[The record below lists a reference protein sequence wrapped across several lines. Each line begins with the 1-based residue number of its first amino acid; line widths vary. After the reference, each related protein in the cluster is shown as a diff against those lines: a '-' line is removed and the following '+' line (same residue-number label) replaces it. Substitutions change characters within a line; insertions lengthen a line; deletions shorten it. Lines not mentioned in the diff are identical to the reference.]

1 MDKTTNK
8 RRINLNRTIL
18 TLYMKKDKI
27 YTNNYPNKLN
37 KIQLQII
44 EIIRENPTITAK
56 EISMKIGNR
65 GLPAIK
71 WNLKQLKNNG
81 TIERK
86 GTTRK
91 GQWIIL

>member
-1 MDKTTNK
+1 M
-8 RRINLNRTIL
+8 NLS
-18 TLYMKKDKI
+18 TLEEFKQTESYEQFIK
-27 YTNNYPNKLN
+27 
-37 KIQLQII
+37 
-44 EIIRENPTITAK
+44 ENPTITAK

-81 TIERK
+81 IIERK
-86 GTTRK
+86 GTTRR